1 MLQRGL
7 KWQYPN
13 NLESKVHHLRRETL
27 QNVTDFLNTMFRFL
41 KHNNEIPFFAKYSF
55 NAMKLASLL

>member
-13 NLESKVHHLRRETL
+13 NLESKVHKLRRETL
-27 QNVTDFLNTMFRFL
+27 QNVTDFLNTMVHFL
-41 KHNNEIPFFAKYSF
+41 RH
-55 NAMKLASLL
+55 